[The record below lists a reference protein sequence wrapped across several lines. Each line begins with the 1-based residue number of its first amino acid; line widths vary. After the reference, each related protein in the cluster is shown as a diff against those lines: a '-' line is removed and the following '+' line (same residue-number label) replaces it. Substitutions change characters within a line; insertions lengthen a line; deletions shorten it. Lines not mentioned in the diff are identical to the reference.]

1 MALQQCDDDMRLL
14 QLEVAKLQRS
24 MFATHKTAPDSVA
37 YDRQIAALKAEVLRA
52 RREADAFGS
61 ALELP
66 SECAER
72 WRVLPG
78 KLPSKEDLAARAGQ
92 IEERLAARRDL
103 AARRELAAQVRCVGM
118 RA

>member
-14 QLEVAKLQRS
+14 QLEVAELQRR
-24 MFATHKTAPDSVA
+24 MFAIHKTTPDSVA

-61 ALELP
+61 ALESP

-78 KLPSKEDLAARAGQ
+78 KLPSKEDLAARTGQ

-103 AARRELAAQVRCVGM
+103 AAQVRCVGM